1 MTGLCKN
8 EQIKQIYGTPTLQ
21 KVREFEKTLR
31 RCGRYTSHLRFS
43 LQCKHS
49 DVIPKDI
56 RIDAPRHS
64 SEGRSIILKAE
75 RALLNLRVSENVRM
89 RDYFRLQRD
98 RICADLE
105 RKISPELH
113 QEIVQKNK
121 AREQKELEIYST
133 RQKEKYL
140 TLKYGKHFAK
150 RHQHYRKQDGRQQDW
165 RQQVE
170 RQQDERQQS
179 RRQQIDRQQNWRDQT
194 QQHTTTT
201 VHTNTNNRATDVA
214 TPTDRT
220 PNNRTTEITRPTP
233 ANLLPEGEQ
242 QQPGRDAIREKWVKN
257 LSSREL
263 TQPEVSILSK
273 GGNFA
278 IAPKEI
284 PVDDYIIAT
293 EAACRKISNK
303 GQKAALRAE
312 ITEILKNQ
320 PDPVSNLTREEK
332 VALRDLQDDDTIM
345 ILQADKGKC
354 LVVMD
359 KQVYIE
365 RMEEKLKDETTY
377 KAIEKDPTMEIKDAL
392 CKQLKTIKE
401 EGQLSEAQYRR
412 MLPTQTQIP
421 RMYGH
426 PKIHKPGNPLR
437 EIVDGS
443 GGVVKQVD
451 KFISNVIKHYVGDNE
466 YYVKNSAHFVEQM
479 KEVKVGADEEM
490 VSYDVEA
497 LYPSVP
503 QSEAITIISNRLH
516 NDENLAE
523 KTKVSA
529 NNMVKLLKICV
540 QKTYFVFNKKLYQQ
554 INGLAIGA
562 STSGFAAN
570 LFMEELEEKAL
581 RSFTN
586 PPALWKRYVDDTF
599 TILKRTDTEQFLQHL
614 NNQHPRIKFTT
625 ETQEDNK
632 LPFLDTLAHIE
643 QDGTLTFTIY
653 RKKTHTDQYL
663 DFTSNHHIKQKT
675 GIIQTFKNRI
685 ETIVT
690 KEEEKRTEEK
700 HVKKALQRCGHPNWV
715 LNRSNKKRA
724 ERKHEED
731 MVGRVSLP
739 YVKHLSEKV
748 ARTFKKYQIQTLH
761 RPTTTVKNLLCSKK
775 KDAVHHLDQA
785 GVIYQ
790 VECKKHNVSYVGETE
805 RALKARAYDHRV
817 VSHKDARISHSLKKE
832 GEDTRVV
839 QAASTRPRRNVE
851 RIDYKKLN
859 SGEDQPLTPGS
870 TPVSAHGAA
879 EDHSKNDMEIKIIA
893 RENDWWRRGVK
904 EALKIRE
911 LDPSLNEDEGR
922 FHISPIYQ
930 LLDEKR
936 TYTVR
941 PRKITNPE
949 QATAIATVNSE
960 QGIQLETSKDNNN
973 NLPQEDGRSMTVETC

>member
-1 MTGLCKN
+1 
-8 EQIKQIYGTPTLQ
+8 
-21 KVREFEKTLR
+21 
-31 RCGRYTSHLRFS
+31 
-43 LQCKHS
+43 
-49 DVIPKDI
+49 
-56 RIDAPRHS
+56 
-64 SEGRSIILKAE
+64 
-75 RALLNLRVSENVRM
+75 
-89 RDYFRLQRD
+89 
-98 RICADLE
+98 
-105 RKISPELH
+105 
-113 QEIVQKNK
+113 
-121 AREQKELEIYST
+121 
-133 RQKEKYL
+133 
-140 TLKYGKHFAK
+140 
-150 RHQHYRKQDGRQQDW
+150 
-165 RQQVE
+165 
-170 RQQDERQQS
+170 
-179 RRQQIDRQQNWRDQT
+179 
-194 QQHTTTT
+194 
-201 VHTNTNNRATDVA
+201 
-214 TPTDRT
+214 
-220 PNNRTTEITRPTP
+220 
-233 ANLLPEGEQ
+233 
-242 QQPGRDAIREKWVKN
+242 
-257 LSSREL
+257 
-263 TQPEVSILSK
+263 
-273 GGNFA
+273 
-278 IAPKEI
+278 
-284 PVDDYIIAT
+284 
-293 EAACRKISNK
+293 
-303 GQKAALRAE
+303 
-312 ITEILKNQ
+312 
-320 PDPVSNLTREEK
+320 
-332 VALRDLQDDDTIM
+332 
-345 ILQADKGKC
+345 
-354 LVVMD
+354 
-359 KQVYIE
+359 
-365 RMEEKLKDETTY
+365 
-377 KAIEKDPTMEIKDAL
+377 
-392 CKQLKTIKE
+392 
-401 EGQLSEAQYRR
+401 
-412 MLPTQTQIP
+412 
-421 RMYGH
+421 
-426 PKIHKPGNPLR
+426 
-437 EIVDGS
+437 
-443 GGVVKQVD
+443 
-451 KFISNVIKHYVGDNE
+451 
-466 YYVKNSAHFVEQM
+466 
-479 KEVKVGADEEM
+479 M
-490 VSYDVEA
+490 VLYDVEA
-497 LYPSVP
+497 LYHSVP

-554 INGLAIGA
+554 INGLTIGA